1 MKQTFPY
8 NWTPAPHQLEFMAN
22 PARFKVGVWHRK
34 AWKTTMAVNE
44 LIRWAA
50 AVPGTYW
57 YICPFMSQAKKVV
70 WNDPEMLAKYVPPE
84 IWSKRNNTELLIPF
98 PNGSILYV
106 LGADHPD
113 SLRGPNP
120 KGVVLDEYDDMRP
133 EMWSAVVQP
142 IMMANPDA
150 WTWFIGTYKGRKDLF
165 NKYNYAKEAN
175 NWHCSLLKAST
186 SGIIRPEDLEEAK
199 KTTTRDFF
207 LQEYECEAIEGAGSF
222 FRRIMENV
230 HGKTLDPII
239 SHRYQGGVDLAK
251 YNDYSVLTAV
261 DLCTFE
267 VARPE
272 RFSQID
278 YNLQKARIEAFYL
291 RWGKPKIYMDSTGV
305 GEPIYDDLSVTNRIS
320 KLEPFKFTESS
331 RRNLLVNLQVLIEQ
345 DKLKLP
351 NDPILLD
358 ELKSFQYVLGEN
370 GKVKIEVPDS
380 VHDDCVMSLAM
391 ACIDFPSDRLPLK
404 TSSSDVEDLQNFD
417 YWKSKQKHFSNDQP
431 YLKYKR

>member
-1 MKQTFPY
+1 MKNRFPY
-8 NWTPAPHQLEFMAN
+8 NWTPAPHQLEFIAQ

-34 AWKTTMAVNE
+34 AWKTTMAINE

-70 WNDPEMLAKYVPPE
+70 WNDPEMLAKYLPPE
-84 IWSKRNNTELLIPF
+84 IWAERNNTELLIPF
-98 PNGSILYV
+98 PNGSVLYV

-150 WTWFIGTYKGRKDLF
+150 WTWFIGTYKGRKDLLA
-165 NKYNYAKEAN
+165 KYNYAKEAKG
-175 NWHCSLLKAST
+175 WHCSLLKASK
-186 SGIIRPEDLEEAK
+186 SGIIRPEELEEAQ

-230 HGKTLDPII
+230 YDGTLEFNPT
-239 SHRYQGGVDLAK
+239 HRYQGGVDLAK
-251 YNDYSVLTAV
+251 YNDYTVLTPV
-261 DLCTFE
+261 DLCTFK
-267 VARPE
+267 AGKPE
-272 RFSQID
+272 RFNQID
-278 YNLQKARIEAFYL
+278 YNLQKSRVESFYL
-291 RWGKPKIYMDSTGV
+291 RWGKPRTFMDSTGV
-305 GEPIYDDLSVTNRIS
+305 GEPIYDDLSQQKIS
-320 KLEPFKFTESS
+320 RLEPFKFTEHS
-331 RRNLLVNLQVLIEQ
+331 RRDLLVNLQVLIEQ
-345 DKLKLP
+345 DKLKIP
-351 NDPILLD
+351 RDETLLD
-358 ELKSFQYVLGEN
+358 ELKSFQYVLAES

-380 VHDDCVMSLAM
+380 VHDDCVMSLAL
-391 ACIDFPSDRLPLK
+391 ACWEFPDHPLPLK
-404 TSSSDVEDLQNFD
+404 NTNEEIEAVKQFD
-417 YWKSKQKHFSNDQP
+417 YYKNRNFKVRGNRP
-431 YLKYKR
+431 YLRYKN